1 MGNQEVL
8 LPLIERI
15 EREQE
20 KIHDHLTT
28 ISESVGRLAATVE
41 MHDKHGMHLETILT
55 NCRASCDAKFEKAS
69 RTERKIDTGIAILK
83 WSSAV
88 CGTLIAV
95 AGLGF
100 GILQAMSSVQ
110 EYGWL
115 GLFEST
121 KPTKTPK

>member
-1 MGNQEVL
+1 MGNHEVL
-8 LPLIERI
+8 LSLIERI

-20 KIHDHLTT
+20 KTTAHLSS
-28 ISESVGRLAATVE
+28 ISESLGRLTATVE
-41 MHDKHGMHLETILT
+41 MHDKHGTHLESTMAA
-55 NCRASCDAKFEKAS
+55 CRASCDEKFAKADL
-69 RTERKIDTGIAILK
+69 TDRKIDMFIAILK

-88 CGTLIAV
+88 LGTLIAV